1 MTRSHPLT
9 VTAHRARTRPSYKH
23 WKMAPR
29 HSKAFSHPRQPR
41 ALSGQQHVRAHRIP
55 TRVTVLSKKSEML
68 IIQFA
73 GKTEPRGTS
82 RNKPAH
88 LGDSMKNFWINKH
101 KKALLCRPSNCQ
113 LSLTE
118 SSVIWTSRF
127 EAIFSESSYL
137 INTLLTRAVCQRDNL
152 R

>member
-9 VTAHRARTRPSYKH
+9 VTAHRACTRPSYKH
-23 WKMAPR
+23 WKMAPGR
-29 HSKAFSHPRQPR
+29 HSPILVSPV
-41 ALSGQQHVRAHRIP
+41 LSGQQHVRAHQIP
-55 TRVTVLSKKSEML
+55 MRVTVLSKKSEML

-88 LGDSMKNFWINKH
+88 IGDFWINKH
-101 KKALLCRPSNCQ
+101 KKALLCRPSICQ

-118 SSVIWTSRF
+118 SSVIWTLRF
-127 EAIFSESSYL
+127 EAIFNESSYL
-137 INTLLTRAVCQRDNL
+137 INTLLTRAMCRRDNL